1 MITSAVLF
9 LGILSLSQGLEV
21 NVELDHVHAKVE
33 SEFLSVTI
41 DSGILKPPKWRTF
54 NFR

>member
-1 MITSAVLF
+1 MVTSTVLF

-21 NVELDHVHAKVE
+21 IIELDHVHAKVE
-33 SEFLSVTI
+33 PEFLSVTI
-41 DSGILKPPKWRTF
+41 DSGILKPPKWHTF

>member
-1 MITSAVLF
+1 MFTPVLF

-21 NVELDHVHAKVE
+21 NIDLNHVHAKVE
-33 SEFLSVTI
+33 PEFLSVTI
-41 DSGILKPPKWRTF
+41 DSGQLKPPKWRTF